1 MAVIISSLVRT
12 SVNQFIDG
20 AMIIVVIMIIY
31 YILKFLGMLLSGGS
45 SGDPSAFWEWLK
57 RLFRR
62 DDDDDDEV
70 PDFTTELNQIEGL
83 LNNYDTGYNQFVITG
98 NDLLQTNYDYLI
110 SIGGSGPPSPP
121 VSPAQWR
128 RVFDGISN
136 LNLIGTQIN
145 QEIHNI
151 AIHRLFHNMSADQ
164 RTRWTGLLA
173 RWSTYLTRTETYR
186 NDFITRFVNGD
197 APA

>member
-1 MAVIISSLVRT
+1 MATWPFLT
-12 SVNQFIDG
+12 GSVNEFLDG
-20 AMIIVVIMIIY
+20 ALIVVAIMIIY
-31 YILKFLGMLLSGGS
+31 YILKFLGMLFSGG

-57 RLFRR
+57 RMFRRR
-62 DDDDDDEV
+62 DDDDEGEV
-70 PDFTTELNQIEGL
+70 PDFTSELNQIENL
-83 LNNYDTGYNQFVITG
+83 LNNYDADYNQFVIAG
-98 NDLLQTNYDYLI
+98 NDLLQTNYDHLT

-151 AIHRLFHNMSADQ
+151 ATHRLFHNMSATQ
-164 RTRWTGLLA
+164 RTRWTNLLT
-173 RWSTYLTRTETYR
+173 RWSTNLTRTETYR
-186 NDFITRFVNGD
+186 NDFINRFVNGD
-197 APA
+197 PPA